1 MQHSCVWLSP
11 TNKDNDMK
19 KKLIHSVYAYGAHV
33 AALPDGSTVWHSAPF
48 CVVPTGYKM

>member
-1 MQHSCVWLSP
+1 MRP
-11 TNKDNDMK
+11 TSKDNEMK

-48 CVVPTGYKM
+48 CVVPARCKM